1 MSARWNRNPVIRLF
15 VPYLFALVAL
25 AGTLHVYSGRA
36 IDDLFG
42 SVSVG
47 DIERARVRIRTVV
60 WGGAGVATLVALC
73 SALLSS
79 RRMSRRLR
87 RLTDFSTAVAD
98 GTVLPPLQPRG
109 DDVVARLEANVLVMA
124 ESVHARLQAAHEEQR
139 KLTAVVSGMAE
150 GVLVVDRSGIIRLS
164 NHCAD
169 RIFATGP
176 TGALVGEPLLKVSR
190 DPDLH
195 DLFLEVTNAEAS
207 RRLDR
212 EISFNGG
219 ARAETFRVTATAIPQ
234 PDGKPELFIL
244 VFHDVTELKK
254 LEAIR
259 RDFVANVSHEIR
271 TPLTAIRGYAETLRE
286 GAIDN
291 PELAGKFVEVIE
303 RHSERL
309 TRLTDDLLTLSDLEL
324 GRTALRRTA
333 VSLPPAVDAA
343 INLMRGKA
351 ARREVEIRGD
361 VPADLPRLCAD
372 PDRVEQ
378 VLLNLVDNAVKYTPA
393 GGRVRV
399 SARTARP
406 PHIDATAPPSEDG
419 PHAWVEI
426 SVSDT
431 GIGIP
436 SHDLPRLT
444 ERFYRVDKAR
454 SRELGGTGLGL
465 AIVKHIVSAHG
476 GALRIESELGHG
488 TRVSVYFPA
497 AEAESLPAMPAPLQR
512 AAG

>member
-1 MSARWNRNPVIRLF
+1 MSVRWNRSLVIRLF
-15 VPYLFALVAL
+15 ASYLFALVAL
-25 AGTLHVYSGRA
+25 AGMLHVYSGRA
-36 IDDLFG
+36 VEDPFG
-42 SVSVG
+42 SVWLGGSVG
-47 DIERARVRIRTVV
+47 VAALVV
-60 WGGAGVATLVALC
+60 LYPVLR
-73 SALLSS
+73 SY
-79 RRMSRRLR
+79 RRSRRLR
-87 RLTDFSTAVAD
+87 RLTDFSMAVTD
-98 GTVLPPLQPRG
+98 GTAPPPLQPDG
-109 DDVVARLEANVLVMA
+109 DDLLGRLEGNMLVMA
-124 ESVHARLQAAHEEQR
+124 KSVNARLQAAHEEQR
-139 KLTAVVSGMAE
+139 KLAAVLSGMAE

-176 TGALVGEPLLKVSR
+176 AGILVGEPLLKVSR
-190 DPDLH
+190 DPDLQ
-195 DLFLEVTNAEAS
+195 DLVQEVTNGEAS
-207 RRLDR
+207 RHPAR
-212 EISFNGG
+212 EITFNGG
-219 ARAETFRVTATAIPQ
+219 SRSETFRVTATPIPQ

-286 GAIDN
+286 GALNN
-291 PELAGKFVEVIE
+291 PELAGKFMEVIE

-351 ARREVEIRGD
+351 EHREVEIRCE
-361 VPADLPRLCAD
+361 VPADLPPLCAD

-406 PHIDATAPPSEDG
+406 PHIDATAPPSEGG
-419 PHAWVEI
+419 PHAWIEI

-488 TRVSVYFPA
+488 TRVSVYLPA
-497 AEAESLPAMPAPLQR
+497 AEAESLPVMPAPLQR
-512 AAG
+512 AVG